1 MNNSIYDI
9 LIKKAE
15 DIPDPTPLTKSQL
28 NKDDKKPIATNPAT
42 KTKGKATKPVS
53 NQFSGSENV
62 KILQRNILEY
72 KDSLLNMDIGKVDS
86 GRYTSNQQ
94 EMGSQYSPGWEHEE
108 NVKDTFYQNQKETD
122 LGRRQSRSSEG
133 KEVVGGTNP
142 IGNFLLSNFIPKI
155 SLEFADLDASDK
167 DRLNTQ
173 SGGMARQPNDFR
185 QLIDTIGRVG
195 TPKLDRPKDKNEEKL
210 EQDLNTIKSK
220 YKDSNSKEFIALS
233 KKYNETLAKSNKGR
247 QQAHGKDIN
256 GKDLD
261 KYEYKLTPENL
272 TNDILLWY
280 DNSYKAKSNQLAAL
294 KLRLDKEYEK
304 KHPKVQGEETIDG
317 IFRIRTENALKTIG
331 AITKGFLDFGKA
343 LNKEFSFKEA
353 QLKQYND
360 YIKFFNET
368 KIKKL
373 KKAPIDNNKVQELID
388 RLSSLVGQQVE
399 FLGEFKQV
407 VENSNVK
414 DFINQNNSFMQI
426 SKSTQAPSEQKQ
438 KQQAIE
444 SVRNSVPENYSK
456 ENIMQFLQQ
465 YQKYNFFTAHVAN
478 VTIPLSFDDLS
489 SVDKLKDVFVRALKV
504 QPSKDQLVWFFNQI
518 KTQINADKNYQAFL
532 SSIKSNEDLKSDN
545 RFNTESF
552 GSPKQNKLNT
562 DLESGLS
569 KYRDK
574 QDDSYNNAKGV
585 QESNRKYYQ

>member
-1 MNNSIYDI
+1 MNFI
-9 LIKKAE
+9 IKEAE
-15 DIPDPTPLTKSQL
+15 GAPKKPGNAVKKPED
-28 NKDDKKPIATNPAT
+28 NKNVNDKGALAQNKTNKPIKKPIKQT
-42 KTKGKATKPVS
+42 S
-53 NQFSGSENV
+53 QGSENV

-142 IGNFLLSNFIPKI
+142 IGNFLLSNFIPKT
-155 SLEFADLDASDK
+155 SLEFADLDAAEK
-167 DRLNTQ
+167 DRLNTE

-210 EQDLNTIKSK
+210 EQDLNIIKSK
-220 YKDSNSKEFIALS
+220 YKDPNSKEFAALN

-304 KHPKVQGEETIDG
+304 KHPKAQGEETIDG
-317 IFRIRTENALKTIG
+317 IFHIRTENALKTIG

-343 LNKEFSFKEA
+343 LNKQFSFKEEN
-353 QLKQYND
+353 LNSYN
-360 YIKFFNET
+360 KLVEFFNSQV
-368 KIKKL
+368 KKT
-373 KKAPIDNNKVQELID
+373 Q
-388 RLSSLVGQQVE
+388 QQVSDKATKTKAVDQLSQSIANQVK
-399 FLGEFKQV
+399 FLQEFKQV
-407 VENSNVK
+407 IEHSNVK
-414 DFINQNNSFMQI
+414 DFINQNNSFMQLN
-426 SKSTQAPSEQKQ
+426 KSNQAPSEQKQ
-438 KQQAIE
+438 KQQALE
-444 SVRNSVPENYSK
+444 SVKNSIPENYSK

-465 YQKYNFFTAHVAN
+465 YQKYNFFTAHITNA
-478 VTIPLSFDDLS
+478 TIPLSFDDLS
-489 SVDKLKDVFVRALKV
+489 SIDKLKDVFVRTYKV
-504 QPSKDQLVWFFNQI
+504 QPNKSQLTWFFNQI
-518 KTQINADKNYQAFL
+518 KTQISSDKNYQEFL
-532 SSIKSNEDLKSDN
+532 NSTGQKPTNDYVPSNKITN
-545 RFNTESF
+545 VNV
-552 GSPKQNKLNT
+552 
-562 DLESGLS
+562 ESGVE
-569 KYRDK
+569 KYKFNQDK
-574 QDDSYNNAKGV
+574 ENEAYMNAKSV
-585 QESNRKYYQ
+585 QNRTPY

>member
-1 MNNSIYDI
+1 MSLLKSAGPKKGDRVQVIVSPQDGNKDRKAVVNQKNN
-9 LIKKAE
+9 
-15 DIPDPTPLTKSQL
+15 PTKSTP
-28 NKDDKKPIATNPAT
+28 KPS
-42 KTKGKATKPVS
+42 G
-53 NQFSGSENV
+53 GSENV
-62 KILQRNILEY
+62 KILQRNILAY
-72 KDSLLNMDIGKVDS
+72 KDALQKMEIGNLEA

-94 EMGSQYSPGWEHEE
+94 EMGSQYSPWEHEE

-122 LGRRQSRSSEG
+122 LGRRKNRDAEG
-133 KEVVGGTNP
+133 KEVIGGTNP
-142 IGNFLLSNFIPKI
+142 IGNFLLSNFIPKT
-155 SLEFADLDASDK
+155 SLEFADLDAGEK
-167 DRLNTQ
+167 DRLNTG

-195 TPKLDRPKDKNEEKL
+195 TPKLERPKDKNEEKL

-220 YKDSNSKEFIALS
+220 YKDPNSKEYKNLS
-233 KKYNETLAKSNKGR
+233 EKYQKAIKQPGYVLK
-247 QQAHGKDIN
+247 
-256 GKDLD
+256 
-261 KYEYKLTPENL
+261 PENI
-272 TNDILLWY
+272 TDDLLKWHDY
-280 DNSYKAKSNQLAAL
+280 SYKAKSNQLATL

-317 IFRIRTENALKTIG
+317 IFHIRTENALKTIG

-343 LNKEFSFKEA
+343 LNKQFSFKET

-360 YIKFFNET
+360 YIEFFDKTRISKTEKDT
-368 KIKKL
+368 KDFANMQK
-373 KKAPIDNNKVQELID
+373 LID
-388 RLSSLVGQQVE
+388 GLSSLVGQQVK
-399 FLGEFKQV
+399 FLGEFKEV
-407 VENSNVK
+407 VESSNVK

-426 SKSTQAPSEQKQ
+426 GKSTQAPSEQKQ

-465 YQKYNFFTAHVAN
+465 YQKYNFFTANVAN

-489 SVDKLKDVFVRALKV
+489 SVDKLKDVFVKALKV

-532 SSIKSNEDLKSDN
+532 NSTGQKPTNDYTPSSKI
-545 RFNTESF
+545 T
-552 GSPKQNKLNT
+552 NT

>member
-1 MNNSIYDI
+1 MNNSLYDI

-15 DIPDPTPLTKSQL
+15 DIDPPAPI
-28 NKDDKKPIATNPAT
+28 NKGQASNDNKKPIATNPAT

-142 IGNFLLSNFIPKI
+142 IGNFLLSNFIPKT
-155 SLEFADLDASDK
+155 SLEFADLDAAEK
-167 DRLNTQ
+167 DRLNTE

-220 YKDSNSKEFIALS
+220 YKDTNSKEYKSLS
-233 KKYNETLAKSNKGR
+233 AKYSQTIKQPGYVLK
-247 QQAHGKDIN
+247 
-256 GKDLD
+256 
-261 KYEYKLTPENL
+261 PENI
-272 TNDILLWY
+272 TDDLLKWHDY
-280 DNSYKAKSNQLAAL
+280 SYKAKSNQLAAL

-304 KHPKVQGEETIDG
+304 KHPKAQGEETIDG
-317 IFRIRTENALKTIG
+317 IFHIRTENALKTIG

-343 LNKEFSFKEA
+343 LNKQFSFKEEN
-353 QLKQYND
+353 LSSYNKLVD
-360 YIKFFNET
+360 FFNFQVK
-368 KIKKL
+368 KI
-373 KKAPIDNNKVQELID
+373 Q
-388 RLSSLVGQQVE
+388 QQVSDKATKTKAIDQLSQSISSQVK
-399 FLGEFKQV
+399 FLQEFKQV
-407 VENSNVK
+407 IEHSNVR
-414 DFINQNNSFMQI
+414 DFINQNNSFMQLN
-426 SKSTQAPSEQKQ
+426 KSNQAPSEQKQ
-438 KQQAIE
+438 KQQALE
-444 SVRNSVPENYSK
+444 SVRNSIPENYSK

-465 YQKYNFFTAHVAN
+465 YQKYNFFTAHITNA
-478 VTIPLSFDDLS
+478 TIPLSFDDLS
-489 SVDKLKDVFVRALKV
+489 SIDKLKDVFVRTYKV
-504 QPSKDQLVWFFNQI
+504 QPNKSQLTWFFNQI
-518 KTQINADKNYQAFL
+518 KTQISSDKNYQEF
-532 SSIKSNEDLKSDN
+532 LKSTSPTQDSSLLN
-545 RFNTESF
+545 DDRFSSDKINTNEHVKF
-552 GSPKQNKLNT
+552 FNKE
-562 DLESGLS
+562 DIKEQKPFED
-569 KYRDK
+569 KYRV
-574 QDDSYNNAKGV
+574 GLTG
-585 QESNRKYYQ
+585 R